1 MRSLGINFTIAI
13 IWMLLQRELS
23 LFNFVAGYL
32 LGFGMIWLFK
42 PVLGSDDYVRRAR
55 GLIAYA
61 GIFTKAF
68 LTSCWAIARDAV
80 IAKMEPL
87 QPRLITYDVTGLTG
101 IEILLLSHSISLTP
115 GTTTVEISED
125 FSTFVLHV
133 FNTQSPDEVRKQ
145 IDNTLKRGI
154 LGFTR

>member
-1 MRSLGINFTIAI
+1 MGINFAIAI

-23 LFNFVAGYL
+23 LVNFTIGYL
-32 LGFGMIWLFK
+32 LGFALLWLFK
-42 PVLGSDDYVRRAR
+42 PVLGSDDYVRRSF

-68 LTSCWAIARDAV
+68 LSSCWVIARDALT
-80 IAKMEPL
+80 AKMEPL
-87 QPRLITYDVTGLTG
+87 QPRLITYDVTGLSA
-101 IEILLLSHSISLTP
+101 IEILLLSQSISLTP

-133 FNTQSPDEVRKQ
+133 FNTQSPDEVRRQ
-145 IDNTLKRGI
+145 IDSTLKRGI